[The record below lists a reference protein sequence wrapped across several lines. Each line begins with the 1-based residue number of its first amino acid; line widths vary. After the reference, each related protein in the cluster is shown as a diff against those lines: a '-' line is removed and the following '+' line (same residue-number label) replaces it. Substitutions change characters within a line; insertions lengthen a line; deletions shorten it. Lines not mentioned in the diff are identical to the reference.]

1 MELSNASLDKNK
13 DGKLQYVLLKG
24 EEGHPDAEGRTERVK
39 AVLEENG
46 IILEELEMNNANWDI
61 LQAQTL
67 MDAWIKKHEN
77 NIEFIFSN
85 NDAMALG
92 ALKSIQKEGYNT
104 LEAYDGVTAV
114 EMAINEKPDLILL
127 DVMIPKLD
135 GISVCKKIRYAL
147 NISNIPILM
156 ISAKDTESD
165 KIVGLEMGADDYI
178 TKPFQIRE
186 VMARIKANLRKAELN
201 ANMEINSQKNEDKDN
216 IIKVGDLTLDLKK
229 VEARVKG
236 EVINLTKKEFD
247 VLKYLASQPG
257 QVVTREMLLRD
268 VWEYEEYVGA
278 IRTIDVT
285 MNRIRDKIEK
295 DKANPK
301 ILITK
306 RGVGYY
312 VTDRN

>member
-1 MELSNASLDKNK
+1 MEREK
-13 DGKLQYVLLKG
+13 KLILVVDDEQNIRDLL
-24 EEGHPDAEGRTERVK
+24 VFN
-39 AVLEENG
+39 L
-46 IILEELEMNNANWDI
+46 
-61 LQAQTL
+61 
-67 MDAWIKKHEN
+67 
-77 NIEFIFSN
+77 
-85 NDAMALG
+85 
-92 ALKSIQKEGYNT
+92 QKEGYDT
-104 LEAYDGVTAV
+104 VEAEDGLTAV
-114 EMAINEKPDLILL
+114 DIALKEKPDLILL

-147 NISNIPILM
+147 NISNMPILM
-156 ISAKDTESD
+156 ISARDTESD

-186 VMARIKANLRKAELN
+186 VMARIKANLRKIEV
-201 ANMEINSQKNEDKDN
+201 NMNSEPVQSNNEDKEN
-216 IIKVGDLTLDLKK
+216 IIKVGDLTLDLKR
-229 VEARVKG
+229 VEVRVKN

-247 VLKYLASQPG
+247 VLKYLATQPG

-306 RGVGYY
+306 RGSGYY
-312 VTDRN
+312 VTDKN

>member
-1 MELSNASLDKNK
+1 MEEIVEKDKKTILVVDDEQSIMELLVFNL
-13 DGKLQYVLLKG
+13 
-24 EEGHPDAEGRTERVK
+24 
-39 AVLEENG
+39 
-46 IILEELEMNNANWDI
+46 
-61 LQAQTL
+61 
-67 MDAWIKKHEN
+67 
-77 NIEFIFSN
+77 
-85 NDAMALG
+85 
-92 ALKSIQKEGYNT
+92 QKEGYNT

-127 DVMIPKLD
+127 DVMIPKMD

-201 ANMEINSQKNEDKDN
+201 TNIDAMNNKKNEDKND
-216 IIKVGDLTLDLKK
+216 IIKVGDLSLDLKK
-229 VEARVKG
+229 VEAKVKG

-257 QVVTREMLLRD
+257 QVVTREMLLRE

-312 VTDRN
+312 VTDKN

>member
-1 MELSNASLDKNK
+1 MEEIVEKDKKTILVVDDEQSIMELLVFNL
-13 DGKLQYVLLKG
+13 
-24 EEGHPDAEGRTERVK
+24 
-39 AVLEENG
+39 
-46 IILEELEMNNANWDI
+46 
-61 LQAQTL
+61 
-67 MDAWIKKHEN
+67 
-77 NIEFIFSN
+77 
-85 NDAMALG
+85 
-92 ALKSIQKEGYNT
+92 QKEGYNT

-114 EMAINEKPDLILL
+114 EMAMNEKPDLILL

-201 ANMEINSQKNEDKDN
+201 ANMDLINNKKAEDKND
-216 IIKVGDLTLDLKK
+216 IIRVGDLSLDLKK
-229 VEARVKG
+229 VEAKVKG

-257 QVVTREMLLRD
+257 QVVTREMLLRE

-312 VTDRN
+312 VTDKS

>member
-1 MELSNASLDKNK
+1 MENMFENDKK
-13 DGKLQYVLLKG
+13 TILVVDDEQDIRELL
-24 EEGHPDAEGRTERVK
+24 VFN
-39 AVLEENG
+39 L
-46 IILEELEMNNANWDI
+46 
-61 LQAQTL
+61 
-67 MDAWIKKHEN
+67 
-77 NIEFIFSN
+77 
-85 NDAMALG
+85 
-92 ALKSIQKEGYNT
+92 QKEGYDT
-104 LEAYDGVTAV
+104 LEASDGATAV
-114 EMAINEKPDLILL
+114 DLALNGKPDLILL

-186 VMARIKANLRKAELN
+186 VMARVKAHLRKAESLS
-201 ANMEINSQKNEDKDN
+201 ADSMQAQKTENKDD
-216 IIKVGDLTLDLKK
+216 IIKVGDLSLDLKK
-229 VEARVKG
+229 IEVKVKG
-236 EVINLTKKEFD
+236 EIINLTKKEFD
-247 VLKYLASQPG
+247 VLRYLASQPG
-257 QVVTREMLLRD
+257 QVVTREMLLRE

-312 VTDRN
+312 VTDKS

>member
-1 MELSNASLDKNK
+1 MEEIVEKDKKTILVVDDEQSIMELLVFNL
-13 DGKLQYVLLKG
+13 
-24 EEGHPDAEGRTERVK
+24 
-39 AVLEENG
+39 
-46 IILEELEMNNANWDI
+46 
-61 LQAQTL
+61 
-67 MDAWIKKHEN
+67 
-77 NIEFIFSN
+77 
-85 NDAMALG
+85 
-92 ALKSIQKEGYNT
+92 QKEGYNT

-127 DVMIPKLD
+127 DVMIPKMD

-201 ANMEINSQKNEDKDN
+201 ANIDMNNRKAEDKNDV
-216 IIKVGDLTLDLKK
+216 IRVGDLSLDLKK
-229 VEARVKG
+229 VEAKVKG

-257 QVVTREMLLRD
+257 QVVTREMLLRE

-312 VTDRN
+312 VTDKS

>member
-1 MELSNASLDKNK
+1 MEEVVEKDKKTILVVDDEKSIMELLVFNL
-13 DGKLQYVLLKG
+13 
-24 EEGHPDAEGRTERVK
+24 
-39 AVLEENG
+39 
-46 IILEELEMNNANWDI
+46 
-61 LQAQTL
+61 
-67 MDAWIKKHEN
+67 
-77 NIEFIFSN
+77 
-85 NDAMALG
+85 
-92 ALKSIQKEGYNT
+92 QKEGYNT

-201 ANMEINSQKNEDKDN
+201 ANMDIMNSQKNEDKDD
-216 IIKVGDLTLDLKK
+216 IIRVGDLTLDLKK
-229 VEARVKG
+229 IEAKVKG

-257 QVVTREMLLRD
+257 QVVTREMLLRE

-295 DKANPK
+295 DNANPK

-312 VTDRN
+312 VTDKN

>member
-1 MELSNASLDKNK
+1 MEREK
-13 DGKLQYVLLKG
+13 KLILVV
-24 EEGHPDAEGRTERVK
+24 DD
-39 AVLEENG
+39 EEN
-46 IILEELEMNNANWDI
+46 IRDLLVFN
-61 LQAQTL
+61 L
-67 MDAWIKKHEN
+67 
-77 NIEFIFSN
+77 
-85 NDAMALG
+85 
-92 ALKSIQKEGYNT
+92 QKEGYDT
-104 LEAYDGVTAV
+104 IEAEDGLTAV
-114 EMAINEKPDLILL
+114 DIALKEKPDLILL

-147 NISNIPILM
+147 NISNMPILM
-156 ISAKDTESD
+156 ISARDTESD

-186 VMARIKANLRKAELN
+186 VMARIKANLRKVE
-201 ANMEINSQKNEDKDN
+201 ANMASESVQNNNEDKDN
-216 IIKVGDLTLDLKK
+216 IIKVGDLTLDLKRVEVK
-229 VEARVKG
+229 VKN

-247 VLKYLASQPG
+247 VLKYLATQPG

-306 RGVGYY
+306 RGSGYY
-312 VTDRN
+312 VTDKN

>member
-1 MELSNASLDKNK
+1 M
-13 DGKLQYVLLKG
+13 
-24 EEGHPDAEGRTERVK
+24 
-39 AVLEENG
+39 
-46 IILEELEMNNANWDI
+46 EELLEKEKKTI
-61 LQAQTL
+61 LVVDDEQAIREL
-67 MDAWIKKHEN
+67 LVFNLE
-77 NIEFIFSN
+77 
-85 NDAMALG
+85 
-92 ALKSIQKEGYNT
+92 KEGYKT
-104 LEAYDGVTAV
+104 LEAVDGLAAV
-114 EMAINEKPDLILL
+114 DMAINEKPDLILL

-156 ISAKDTESD
+156 ISAKDSESD

-201 ANMEINSQKNEDKDN
+201 TISDQGQKQENKED

-229 VEARVKG
+229 VEVKVKG

-257 QVVTREMLLRD
+257 QVVTREMLLRE

-295 DKANPK
+295 DKSNPK

-312 VTDRN
+312 VTDKSN

>member
-1 MELSNASLDKNK
+1 M
-13 DGKLQYVLLKG
+13 
-24 EEGHPDAEGRTERVK
+24 
-39 AVLEENG
+39 G
-46 IILEELEMNNANWDI
+46 IIEERDTDNKKI
-61 LQAQTL
+61 LIV
-67 MDAWIKKHEN
+67 DDE
-77 NIEFIFSN
+77 
-85 NDAMALG
+85 
-92 ALKSIQKEGYNT
+92 KSIVELLAFNLQKEGYDT
-104 LEAYDGVTAV
+104 IEAYDGVTAV
-114 EMAINEKPDLILL
+114 DMAITEKPDLILL
-127 DVMIPKLD
+127 DVMLPKLD

-186 VMARIKANLRKAELN
+186 VMARIKANLRKVELN
-201 ANMEINSQKNEDKDN
+201 TNVDNTQNQSSTEKEEIM
-216 IIKVGDLTLDLKK
+216 KVGDLTLDLRKIEVK
-229 VEARVKG
+229 VKG
-236 EVINLTKKEFD
+236 EIINLTKKEFD
-247 VLKYLASQPG
+247 VLRYLASQPG
-257 QVVTREMLLRD
+257 QVVTREMLLRE

-312 VTDRN
+312 VTDRS

>member
-1 MELSNASLDKNK
+1 MEEIVEKDKKTILVVDDEQSIMELLVFNL
-13 DGKLQYVLLKG
+13 
-24 EEGHPDAEGRTERVK
+24 
-39 AVLEENG
+39 
-46 IILEELEMNNANWDI
+46 
-61 LQAQTL
+61 
-67 MDAWIKKHEN
+67 
-77 NIEFIFSN
+77 
-85 NDAMALG
+85 
-92 ALKSIQKEGYNT
+92 QKEGYNT

-127 DVMIPKLD
+127 DVMIPKMD

-186 VMARIKANLRKAELN
+186 VMARIKANLRKSELN
-201 ANMEINSQKNEDKDN
+201 SNIDINIRKSEDKND
-216 IIKVGDLTLDLKK
+216 IIRVGDLSLDLKK
-229 VEARVKG
+229 VEAKVKG

-257 QVVTREMLLRD
+257 QVVTREMLLRE

-312 VTDRN
+312 VTDKS

>member
-1 MELSNASLDKNK
+1 MEELVEKEKKTILVVDDEKSIMELLVFNL
-13 DGKLQYVLLKG
+13 
-24 EEGHPDAEGRTERVK
+24 
-39 AVLEENG
+39 
-46 IILEELEMNNANWDI
+46 
-61 LQAQTL
+61 
-67 MDAWIKKHEN
+67 
-77 NIEFIFSN
+77 
-85 NDAMALG
+85 
-92 ALKSIQKEGYNT
+92 QKEGYNT

-186 VMARIKANLRKAELN
+186 VMARIKANLRKAELI
-201 ANMEINSQKNEDKDN
+201 ADKDIMGSQKNDDKDD
-216 IIKVGDLTLDLKK
+216 IIKVGDLSLDLKK
-229 VEARVKG
+229 IEAKVKG

-257 QVVTREMLLRD
+257 QVVTREMLLRE

-312 VTDRN
+312 VTDKS

>member
-1 MELSNASLDKNK
+1 MEEIVEKDKDKKTILVVDDEKSIMELLVFNL
-13 DGKLQYVLLKG
+13 
-24 EEGHPDAEGRTERVK
+24 
-39 AVLEENG
+39 
-46 IILEELEMNNANWDI
+46 
-61 LQAQTL
+61 
-67 MDAWIKKHEN
+67 
-77 NIEFIFSN
+77 
-85 NDAMALG
+85 
-92 ALKSIQKEGYNT
+92 QKEGYNT
-104 LEAYDGVTAV
+104 LEAYDGITAV
-114 EMAINEKPDLILL
+114 DMAINEKPDLILL

-201 ANMEINSQKNEDKDN
+201 ANIDIMNSQKNNEDKDD
-216 IIKVGDLTLDLKK
+216 IIRVGDLTLDLKK
-229 VEARVKG
+229 IEARVKG

-257 QVVTREMLLRD
+257 QVVTREMLLRE

-312 VTDRN
+312 VTDKN

>member
-1 MELSNASLDKNK
+1 MENMLEKDKK
-13 DGKLQYVLLKG
+13 TILVVDDEQDIRELL
-24 EEGHPDAEGRTERVK
+24 VFN
-39 AVLEENG
+39 L
-46 IILEELEMNNANWDI
+46 
-61 LQAQTL
+61 
-67 MDAWIKKHEN
+67 
-77 NIEFIFSN
+77 
-85 NDAMALG
+85 
-92 ALKSIQKEGYNT
+92 QKEGYNT
-104 LEAYDGVTAV
+104 LEASDGATAV
-114 EMAINEKPDLILL
+114 DLALNGKPDLILL

-186 VMARIKANLRKAELN
+186 VMARVKAHLRKAESL
-201 ANMEINSQKNEDKDN
+201 STDN
-216 IIKVGDLTLDLKK
+216 IQAQKSENKEDIIRVGDLSLDLKK
-229 VEARVKG
+229 IEVKVKG

-247 VLKYLASQPG
+247 VLRYLASQPG
-257 QVVTREMLLRD
+257 QVVTREMLLRE

-312 VTDRN
+312 VTDKN

>member
-1 MELSNASLDKNK
+1 MEEIVEKEKKTILVVDDEQSIMELLVFNL
-13 DGKLQYVLLKG
+13 
-24 EEGHPDAEGRTERVK
+24 
-39 AVLEENG
+39 
-46 IILEELEMNNANWDI
+46 
-61 LQAQTL
+61 
-67 MDAWIKKHEN
+67 
-77 NIEFIFSN
+77 
-85 NDAMALG
+85 
-92 ALKSIQKEGYNT
+92 QKEGYNT

-201 ANMEINSQKNEDKDN
+201 ANLDILNNKKNEEKND
-216 IIKVGDLTLDLKK
+216 IIKVGDLSLDLKK
-229 VEARVKG
+229 VEAKVKG

-257 QVVTREMLLRD
+257 QVVTREMLLRE

-312 VTDRN
+312 VTDKTN

>member
-1 MELSNASLDKNK
+1 MEEIVEKEKKTILVVDDEQSIMELLVFNL
-13 DGKLQYVLLKG
+13 
-24 EEGHPDAEGRTERVK
+24 
-39 AVLEENG
+39 
-46 IILEELEMNNANWDI
+46 
-61 LQAQTL
+61 
-67 MDAWIKKHEN
+67 
-77 NIEFIFSN
+77 
-85 NDAMALG
+85 
-92 ALKSIQKEGYNT
+92 QKEGYKT

-201 ANMEINSQKNEDKDN
+201 SNIEINTQKNEDKDN

-229 VEARVKG
+229 VEAKVKG

-257 QVVTREMLLRD
+257 QVVTREMLLRE

-306 RGVGYY
+306 RGSGYY
-312 VTDRN
+312 VTDKN